1 MIGSILLMALREI
14 RRHGMRSALT
24 TLGIV
29 IGVAAVVALV
39 TIGRATT
46 AKVTADVAKMGNDLL
61 TVMPGAERRGPMSSD
76 ARPFTTAD
84 VKAVKREIGSVRG
97 VAPVVNASALVV
109 AGNTNRTTSVTGTW
123 SDFAT
128 VRGYEVESGRLFT
141 EGEEN
146 SSAAVCVLG
155 ATVTSEL
162 FGGQDPIG
170 QSVRVGS
177 ISCNVIGTL
186 VAKGQGSFGADQDDI
201 VLMPLRTVQRRI
213 RGTDDVNSIA
223 VSASSDAAIPRVKSQ
238 LEALFRERR
247 RITPGKTPDFN
258 VRDMKEIAQ
267 AMQSIT
273 GSMTA
278 LLSAIAAV
286 SLVVGGIGIM
296 NIMLVSVTERTREI
310 GIRMAIGAQAHE
322 VLLQFL
328 LEAVALSLMGGL
340 AGVII
345 GLGGSMA
352 AIAALDLPL
361 TFAPEIIALAF
372 GFSALV
378 GVGFGYFPARKAA
391 RLHPI
396 QALRYE

>member
-1 MIGSILLMALREI
+1 MIWSILLMALREI
-14 RRHGMRSALT
+14 RRHKMRSALT

-29 IGVAAVVALV
+29 IGVGAVVALV

-46 AKVTADVAKMGNDLL
+46 AKVTADVGKMGNNLL
-61 TVMPGAERRGPMSSD
+61 TVMPGEARRGPMSSE

-84 VKAVKREIGSVRG
+84 VRAVKREIGSVSG
-97 VAPVVNASALVV
+97 VAPVVNAAALVV
-109 AGNTNRTTSVTGTW
+109 SGSKNRTTSVTGTW
-123 SDFAT
+123 SDFVI
-128 VRGYEVESGRLFT
+128 VRGYEIEGGRLFT
-141 EGEEN
+141 EGEES
-146 SSAAVCVLG
+146 SSASGCVIG
-155 ATVTSEL
+155 ATVKDEL
-162 FGGQDPIG
+162 FGGQDAVG
-170 QSVRVGS
+170 LSMRVGS
-177 ISCNVIGTL
+177 VSCKVIGTL
-186 VAKGQGSFGADQDDI
+186 VAKGQGSFGADQDDL

-213 RGTDDVNSIA
+213 RGNDDVNSIA
-223 VSASSDAAIPRVKSQ
+223 VSAVSDAAIPRVKSQ

-247 RITPGKTPDFN
+247 RITPGKAPDFN
-258 VRDMKEIAQ
+258 VRDMKEIVET
-267 AMQSIT
+267 MQSIT

-286 SLVVGGIGIM
+286 SLLVGGLGIM

-328 LEAVALSLMGGL
+328 LEAVALSLLGGL

-345 GLGGSMA
+345 GVGGSA
-352 AIAALDLPL
+352 AATAALDLPF
-361 TFAPEIIALAF
+361 TFAPEIIVLAF

-378 GVGFGYFPARKAA
+378 GVGFGFFPARKAA

-396 QALRYE
+396 EALRYE

>member
-1 MIGSILLMALREI
+1 MIWSILLMALREI
-14 RRHGMRSALT
+14 RRHKMRSALT

-29 IGVAAVVALV
+29 IGVGAVVALV

-46 AKVTADVAKMGNDLL
+46 AKVTADVGKMGNNLL
-61 TVMPGAERRGPMSSD
+61 TVMPGEARRGPMSSE

-84 VKAVKREIGSVRG
+84 VRAVKREIGSVSG
-97 VAPVVNASALVV
+97 VAPVVNAAALVV
-109 AGNTNRTTSVTGTW
+109 SGSKNRTTSVTGTW
-123 SDFAT
+123 SDFVI
-128 VRGYEVESGRLFT
+128 VRGYEIEGGRLFT
-141 EGEEN
+141 EGEES
-146 SSAAVCVLG
+146 SSASVCVIG
-155 ATVTSEL
+155 ATVKDEL
-162 FGGQDPIG
+162 FGGQDAVG
-170 QSVRVGS
+170 QSMRVGS
-177 ISCNVIGTL
+177 VSCKVIGTL
-186 VAKGQGSFGADQDDI
+186 VAKGQGSFGADQDDL

-213 RGTDDVNSIA
+213 RGNDDVNSIA
-223 VSASSDAAIPRVKSQ
+223 VSAVSDAAIPRVKSQ

-247 RITPGKTPDFN
+247 RITPGKAPDFN
-258 VRDMKEIAQ
+258 VRDMKEIVET
-267 AMQSIT
+267 MQSIT

-286 SLVVGGIGIM
+286 SLLVGGIGIM

-328 LEAVALSLMGGL
+328 LEAVALSLLGGL

-345 GLGGSMA
+345 GVGGSA
-352 AIAALDLPL
+352 AATAALDLPF
-361 TFAPEIIALAF
+361 TFAPEIIVLAF

-378 GVGFGYFPARKAA
+378 GVGFGFFPARKAA

-396 QALRYE
+396 EALRYE